1 MAVQTNGLHD
11 TPMTWTNA
19 TERYDSIIGAGQ
31 VTQASGADF
40 VTTESGNRTITT
52 THINS
57 SQAIS
62 LTGAVWR

>member
-1 MAVQTNGLHD
+1 
-11 TPMTWTNA
+11 MTWTNA
-19 TERYDSIIGAGQ
+19 TERYDSVIGAGQ